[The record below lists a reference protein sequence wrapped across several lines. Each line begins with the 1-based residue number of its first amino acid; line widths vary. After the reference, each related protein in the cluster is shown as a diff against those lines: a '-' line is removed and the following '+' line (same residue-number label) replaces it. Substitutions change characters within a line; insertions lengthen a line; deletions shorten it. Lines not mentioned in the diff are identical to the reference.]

1 MKKIH
6 KWSSNMN
13 LRLGFIPLVMAALL
27 AQGCGK
33 ELLDENADID
43 TLIPEAPVELP
54 NRPSPPEDA
63 LVITTSATQIFDA
76 STDPILLRGI
86 NLQYGDNP
94 DVRLAGIAAIK
105 ETGSNVIRLQLRAN
119 TTADQLRAAL
129 DEIVANDMIAMV
141 MLWEEEGEITCTE
154 SSEKLKEY
162 VQTLWFGEWLDVLV
176 EGKYQP
182 YLMIN
187 IANEW
192 GPTGVW
198 DANSVGYSE
207 YIDTYKEIIREFRD
221 TGFRVPL
228 VIDAPGCGQDYN
240 AFSADRGL
248 ELQASDIESNLVL
261 SVHGYHAQ
269 WNSSNKIV
277 AATDAMSKTG
287 VPFII
292 GEFGGS
298 MAFGAASIDH
308 TDLITKGV
316 GDQAMVFNFPWNG
329 GDNKSA
335 YQHTLS
341 EALDLQGSNISAD
354 VYVPVRYVENGNLG
368 VQMYLRDGSDR
379 YASLGF
385 MQANDTDL
393 KGNAW
398 TNLSFSVASADDFAG
413 WVEDGFDLSD
423 VKKIG
428 FEISA
433 NGKPTNVTGDIK
445 FDNIKIEA
453 GGAVPAMYQA
463 DFIGETQG
471 WGKDWT
477 AGTVV
482 SSDADNLV
490 ITQDWAASDSFAI
503 FVGGANTGIDTSK
516 PINIKLNMFL
526 PAEYASETDLYF
538 KIYASH
544 GDAWEWGETSAV
556 TIADFTPGEWSEV
569 VFENV
574 DWTTFGALQKFGM
587 LFGGIS
593 AGKTES
599 ILVDSITVV
608 DPEATESAGDP
619 PMYNAQFDVD
629 AESWVKFWGGD
640 TTVASDAA
648 GSLVITPDWVT
659 EGKLGFGIAGL
670 SGIDSSAPVT
680 IKSRIFIPASYAEE
694 SGLYFKVFVQDQG
707 WGWFAVPEPDLTIAD
722 FTPGE
727 WTDITIEN
735 VDLSSQVA
743 PYQRFGIEM
752 GGVVMTE
759 NTDPILVDY
768 MAVLGD
774 GQSLDAGGVLGLI
787 TQYEQDFIGELGGWE
802 RDTYEDLTGAIAVE
816 GTDLALSQQWSS
828 KDQLGFYVAGGVAN
842 LDTSAPITLSA
853 RVYIPASYSD
863 ASSLFFRFYVQHGD
877 DWSGWNTTEDKVFAD
892 FNIGGWTDVTFE
904 DVDFTMVQTLQR
916 LGIQVGGVGADK
928 AESIMIDYVRVE
940 KIGLVPLELET
951 LFNMSFN
958 NADEVDAW
966 TLDYAEGG
974 FDETSLADAK
984 VHGYGVVPYGWIAW
998 SWKGNGGDAV
1008 VLDMS
1013 TSENSVELTT
1023 RGNEI
1028 VNGPN
1033 GIQSSALPAGFGN

>member
-1 MKKIH
+1 MKKFI
-6 KWSSNMN
+6 KSNSKTTRRLAYIRLVVAGLMLQSCSSD
-13 LRLGFIPLVMAALL
+13 
-27 AQGCGK
+27 
-33 ELLDENADID
+33 LLDKNADID
-43 TLIPEAPVELP
+43 TLVPEPAVELP
-54 NRPSPPEDA
+54 NRPSPSENVS
-63 LVITTSATQIFDA
+63 VIATSNTEIFDA
-76 STDPILLRGI
+76 STDAILLRGI

-105 ETGSNVIRLQLRAN
+105 ETGANVVRLQLRAN
-119 TTADQLRAAL
+119 TTAEQLEAAL
-129 DEIVANDMIAMV
+129 DEIVANDLIAMP
-141 MLWEEEGEITCTE
+141 MLWEVEGEITCTE
-154 SSEKLKEY
+154 SAEFIEKYTQE
-162 VQTLWFGEWLDVLV
+162 LWFDRWIDVLV
-176 EGKYQP
+176 KDKYQTH
-182 YLMIN
+182 LMIN

-192 GPTGVW
+192 GPMNVW

-207 YIDTYKEIIREFRD
+207 YIDVYKSIIREFREI
-221 TGFRVPL
+221 GFRVPL
-228 VIDAPGCGQDYN
+228 VIDAPHCGQDYN
-240 AFSADRGL
+240 AFLADRGL
-248 ELQASDIESNLVL
+248 ELQAADSESNIVL
-261 SVHGYHAQ
+261 SVHAYGAQ

-287 VPFII
+287 VPFIV

-298 MAFGAASIDH
+298 MVFGAASIDH

-316 GDQAMVFNFPWNG
+316 GDQAMVLNFPWNG
-329 GDNKSA
+329 ADNKSA
-335 YQHTLS
+335 YQHTLP

-354 VYVPVRYVENGNLG
+354 VYIPVRYVENGNLG
-368 VQMYLRDGSDR
+368 VQMYLRDGSER

-398 TNLSFSVASADDFAG
+398 TNLSFSVESADDFGG
-413 WVEDGFDLSD
+413 WVEEGFDLAD

-428 FEISA
+428 FEVSA
-433 NGKPTNVTGDIK
+433 NGKPSNIVGEIK

-463 DFIGETQG
+463 DFIGETEG

-482 SSDADNLV
+482 SSDADNLI
-490 ITQDWAASDSFAI
+490 ITQDWAASDSFAV
-503 FVGGANTGIDTSK
+503 FVGGAITGINTSK

-526 PAEYASETDLYF
+526 PAEYASETELYF
-538 KIYASH
+538 KIYANH
-544 GDAWEWGETSAV
+544 GDAWEWAETNTA
-556 TIADFTPGEWSEV
+556 TIADLTPGEWSEV

-574 DWTTFGALQKFGM
+574 DWSTFGELKKFGM
-587 LFGGIS
+587 LLGGVS
-593 AGKTES
+593 AAKTES

-608 DPEATESAGDP
+608 DPDATESAGDP
-619 PMYNAQFDVD
+619 AMFNAQFDVD
-629 AESWVKFWGGD
+629 AESWGKFWGGD
-640 TTVASDAA
+640 TTVAADAA
-648 GSLVITPDWVT
+648 GSLVITPDWMT
-659 EGKLGFGIAGL
+659 EGKLGFGVAG
-670 SGIDSSAPVT
+670 SNFDTSAPVT
-680 IKSRIFIPASYAEE
+680 IKTKIFIPASYAQE
-694 SGLYFKVFVQDQG
+694 SGFYFKVFVQDQG
-707 WGWFAVPEPDLTIAD
+707 WGWFSAPQPDLTMAD

-727 WTDITIEN
+727 WTEITIEN

-743 PYQRFGIEM
+743 PFQRFGIEM

-759 NTDPILVDY
+759 NTDPILIDY
-768 MAVLGD
+768 LAVLGE

-802 RDTYEDLTGAIAVE
+802 RDTWEDPTGNIAVE

-828 KDQLGFYVAGGVAN
+828 KDQLGFYVGGGVAD

-892 FNIGGWTDVTFE
+892 FTIGGWTDVTFE
-904 DVDFTMVQTLQR
+904 EVDFTMVQTLQR

-928 AESIMIDYVRVE
+928 DESILIDYVRVE

-958 NADEVDAW
+958 DPAEVETW
-966 TLDYAEGG
+966 SLDYAEGG
-974 FDETSLADAK
+974 FDEDVLSEAK
-984 VHGYGVVPYGWIAW
+984 VHGFGVVPYGWMAW
-998 SWKGNGGDAV
+998 SWKGNGEETKG
-1008 VLDMS
+1008 LDMS
-1013 TSENSVELTT
+1013 TSEDTVELTT

-1033 GIQSSALPAGFGN
+1033 GIKASAIPAGFSN